1 MGKGAVLG
9 CGLWLAGISFAA
21 TWQIETVDPSGTG
34 KFSSMKADR
43 EGNLHVA
50 YIVQDGNEFP
60 LKYAF
65 RDHRLN
71 RWFLMTVDHSAGSCS
86 LALDSQQRP
95 HISYVDFGT
104 AEGSKLHHAYW
115 DAQSGSWRKEAIR
128 LNSEVIAY
136 YTSIVL
142 DAEDHPSISFY
153 EYRGP
158 KDTDLKIR
166 MRVVSWNGTSWM
178 VRTVDPEE
186 GSGKFNSMAIDAQ
199 GHLHLAY
206 ANVSSGTE
214 GLRYGYWDGKS
225 WTTRVVDDTARNN
238 GDAVGYSVAMALDKD
253 GNPHIAYM
261 DESTPMLKYA
271 VRKQGQWQIQTVARL
286 AGIGYPDRNSIVVD
300 ENGRPFISYYDGG
313 RGALNV
319 AYLEGQQWLIDRV
332 EANATGF
339 TSSIQ
344 IVNGQLWVSYADEAN
359 GALKVAHKDLPAERT
374 KTEIHTGDR
383 ISAQAE
389 R

>member
-1 MGKGAVLG
+1 MRSGRLATRFRFWHIWRGASPASFTWGGRPSAACFGEARQTKGFAMKAPWGKEPVMGKGAVLG

-65 RDHRLN
+65 WDHRLN

-115 DAQSGSWRKEAIR
+115 DAQSGSWWKEAIR

-178 VRTVDPEE
+178 VRTV
-186 GSGKFNSMAIDAQ
+186 
-199 GHLHLAY
+199 
-206 ANVSSGTE
+206 
-214 GLRYGYWDGKS
+214 
-225 WTTRVVDDTARNN
+225 
-238 GDAVGYSVAMALDKD
+238 
-253 GNPHIAYM
+253 
-261 DESTPMLKYA
+261 
-271 VRKQGQWQIQTVARL
+271 
-286 AGIGYPDRNSIVVD
+286 
-300 ENGRPFISYYDGG
+300 
-313 RGALNV
+313 
-319 AYLEGQQWLIDRV
+319 
-332 EANATGF
+332 
-339 TSSIQ
+339 
-344 IVNGQLWVSYADEAN
+344 
-359 GALKVAHKDLPAERT
+359 
-374 KTEIHTGDR
+374 
-383 ISAQAE
+383 
-389 R
+389 